1 MSLIYNVVSIAF
13 QIYLYMIIAYVLL
26 SWLPNAR
33 ESAVGEWL
41 AKLVE
46 PFLSPFRR
54 FIPPLFG
61 MLDISPI
68 VALITLQLAE
78 VGLKSILLRFM

>member
-1 MSLIYNVVSIAF
+1 LSLIYNVVSIAF

-78 VGLKSILLRFM
+78 VGLKSILIRFM

>member
-1 MSLIYNVVSIAF
+1 MSLIYSVVSIAF

-33 ESAVGEWL
+33 ESVVGEWL

>member
-1 MSLIYNVVSIAF
+1 MSLIYSVVSIAF

>member
-33 ESAVGEWL
+33 ESVVGEWL

-78 VGLKSILLRFM
+78 VGLKSILIRFM